1 MGVFWGLVIWL
12 AVEIGLI
19 CSVIK
24 SEDADITD
32 ILTKGGLPS
41 VILVVVMIIKY
52 PSVLRTGN
60 IIFLWIIPV
69 VISEALPIAAVFIA
83 DRIES
88 GRKREENREKRLL
101 TALDEEQKRAIS
113 EKTEKPEAAP
123 ERPGQEKQEMRPAEE
138 VRKEPDSDLGIPA
151 KAYEGRKRYVF
162 LSYAHRNIKAVLGI
176 IQNLQKNGYRVWYD
190 EGITPGSE
198 WDENIASHIEKCSC
212 FIALMSG
219 DYMRSSNCK
228 DELNFARDQDKPIL
242 LVYLEDTQL
251 PGGMRMRLDRKQA
264 IYKFRYR
271 SEEEFYK
278 KLFEAE
284 EISACR

>member
-1 MGVFWGLVIWL
+1 MGAFWGLVIWL
-12 AVEIGLI
+12 AVEIALI

-24 SEDADITD
+24 SKEADFTD
-32 ILTKGGLPS
+32 ILTSGGLPS

-52 PSVLRTGN
+52 PSVLSTGN
-60 IIFLWIIPV
+60 IIFLWPIPV
-69 VISEALPIAAVFIA
+69 AISEALPIAAAVIA
-83 DRIES
+83 DKIKS
-88 GRKREENREKRLL
+88 GRKREEDRKKRLL
-101 TALDEEQKRAIS
+101 TAMEEEPEGAFGEKSKKPEAVPERQGQEEQKIRAI
-113 EKTEKPEAAP
+113 EEA
-123 ERPGQEKQEMRPAEE
+123 
-138 VRKEPDSDLGIPA
+138 RKEPDPGFGIPA
-151 KAYEGRKRYVF
+151 RAYEGRKPYVF
-162 LSYAHRNIKAVLGI
+162 LSYAHRNTKAAVGI
-176 IQNLQKNGYRVWYD
+176 IQNLQNNGYRVWYD

-264 IYKFRYR
+264 IFKFRYL
-271 SEEEFYK
+271 SEEEFYH

-284 EISACR
+284 EMAACR